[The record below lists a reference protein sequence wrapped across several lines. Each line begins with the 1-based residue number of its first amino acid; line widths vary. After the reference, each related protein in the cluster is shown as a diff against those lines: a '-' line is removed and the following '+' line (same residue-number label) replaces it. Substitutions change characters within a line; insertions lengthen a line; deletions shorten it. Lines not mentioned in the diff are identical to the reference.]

1 LYRVSGGDE
10 GRVSRAFVRASRRF
24 LPLLGALVVLVVLVV
39 LGGCV
44 KPLVSGDFE
53 PDGRSARLNADEARD
68 FLSAALGP
76 ECTRLAKD
84 GATPTGEARVTVE
97 VAQSGEVLKSRLT
110 QRTGD
115 ARIDEL
121 FGTTAARMKF
131 DADTPRPP
139 TYTGRMRMGYSC
151 NGNAGI
157 GTIDLF

>member
-1 LYRVSGGDE
+1 MSRGSCRVSGGDE
-10 GRVSRAFVRASRRF
+10 GGVSRDFVRASRRC
-24 LPLLGALVVLVVLVV
+24 LLLGVMLT
-39 LGGCV
+39 LGACV

-53 PDGRSARLNADEARD
+53 PDGRAARLSADEARD
-68 FLSAALGP
+68 YLSTALGP

-97 VAQSGEVLKSRLT
+97 VAQSGDVLKSRLT

-131 DADTPRPP
+131 DADGARPA
-139 TYTGRMRMGYSC
+139 TYTGRLRMGFSC
-151 NGNAGI
+151 NGNAGV